1 MLSPLLTLSSLPEGH
16 GARDERLWRR
26 RDEFAA
32 ALKTKLP
39 HVMRMAESNFDLTL
53 GSR

>member
-1 MLSPLLTLSSLPEGH
+1 MLSLLLALSSLPEGR
-16 GARDERLWRR
+16 GARDERLWLPP
-26 RDEFAA
+26 

-39 HVMRMAESNFDLTL
+39 HVMRLAEGNFELTL